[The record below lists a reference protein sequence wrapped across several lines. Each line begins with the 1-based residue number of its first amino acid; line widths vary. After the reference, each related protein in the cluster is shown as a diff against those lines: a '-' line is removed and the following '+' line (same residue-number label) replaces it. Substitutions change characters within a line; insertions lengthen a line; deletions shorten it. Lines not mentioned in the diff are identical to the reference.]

1 MKQYDC
7 TFFFFILKVD
17 NLKFKS
23 YFRKEE
29 PPYSSY
35 KPQLDIQVIFNCFV
49 LMLAFQYL
57 N

>member
-17 NLKFKS
+17 NLKFKC

-29 PPYSSY
+29 PPCSSY
-35 KPQLDIQVIFNCFV
+35 KPQLNIQIIFNCFV
-49 LMLAFQYL
+49 LMLALQYL